1 MWLHFLRLLLYL
13 VPLPP
18 GMSYCLY
25 YYNASNYCRGIFW
38 PWLPLFTAPLAL
50 NLIDAAFGLVPA
62 IGTVGEVSRNNKAD
76 IDEILANIK

>member
-1 MWLHFLRLLLYL
+1 MALLRLL
-13 VPLPP
+13 
-18 GMSYCLY
+18 
-25 YYNASNYCRGIFW
+25 
-38 PWLPLFTAPLAL
+38 TAPLAL